1 VTVVALAGCGSSGK
15 QAQSTTTGSA
25 NSSANGSG
33 QKAPPAGAG
42 ERCLAV
48 SSQLLSRIQAH
59 VVLEGGKLNHPQA
72 VASPEVPGLYFVSA
86 HVVGGGA
93 GSKMVATWATKD
105 LAGHARIFSV
115 DDAAA
120 LVSTYGSIYSTGLL
134 AGIHSEGAFKS
145 RVCSY
150 GKGAPQ
156 GNPAPQS
163 GGPGGNP
170 TS

>member
-1 VTVVALAGCGSSGK
+1 LAGCGSSGK
-15 QAQSTTTGSA
+15 QAQSTTTTGTAKS
-25 NSSANGSG
+25 SG

-42 ERCLAV
+42 ERCLTV
-48 SSQLLSRIQAH
+48 SPELLSRIQSR
-59 VVLEGGKLNHPQA
+59 VVLEGGKLKHPQA
-72 VASPEVPGLYFVSA
+72 VASPEVPGLYFASA

-93 GSKMVATWATKD
+93 GSNMVATWATKD
-105 LAGHARIFSV
+105 PAGHGRIFAV

-163 GGPGGNP
+163 GGP
-170 TS
+170 